1 MPVRKHHGGKPQ
13 LKEGV
18 TWYVEWWAEVGGKR
32 SRVRK
37 SRTDEGIDLN
47 AIADLNERRRVAL
60 EWISR
65 IEKRLVMPGKEP
77 WHSLVVNAMMEA
89 VQLKASPKANTMRS
103 YRCNA
108 QWFCDFLREMG
119 WGALTCAEMT
129 LQHVQAYFDYLI
141 LRKKVSNTTHNTRK
155 SHLRALF
162 TELVQRQYLA
172 ENLVSKVKYR
182 PEQDTIRR
190 PLSEAEEHVIMQA
203 IREDQA
209 LYFAYLV
216 QRYLGVR
223 PGEIRN
229 LRVGYF
235 RLDQG
240 MLVFPGRDSKNNRNS
255 TVTIPD
261 QLVPLLRQFGL
272 ERANK
277 THYCLGGKKG
287 GGNGMS
293 GPVPMGVNTLSE
305 KFRTV
310 VRRLHKAGLLQDIT
324 GIQFYS
330 LKDTLAVYML
340 DHNVDVESAMRHLRQ
355 RDLEVFQRYVKRLG
369 VKNEKIQALP
379 VVVPKM

>member
-1 MPVRKHHGGKPQ
+1 
-13 LKEGV
+13 
-18 TWYVEWWAEVGGKR
+18 
-32 SRVRK
+32 
-37 SRTDEGIDLN
+37 
-47 AIADLNERRRVAL
+47 
-60 EWISR
+60 
-65 IEKRLVMPGKEP
+65 
-77 WHSLVVNAMMEA
+77 
-89 VQLKASPKANTMRS
+89 
-103 YRCNA
+103 
-108 QWFCDFLREMG
+108 MG

-203 IREDQA
+203 IREDRA

-240 MLVFPGRDSKNNRNS
+240 MLVFPGRDSKNNRNG

-261 QLVPLLRQFGL
+261 QLIPLLRSFGL
-272 ERANK
+272 EKANK
-277 THYCLGGKKG
+277 TYYCLGSKKG
-287 GGNGMS
+287 RVDGLF
-293 GPVPMGVNTLSE
+293 GPQKIGANTLSE
-305 KFRTV
+305 KFRVV
-310 VRRLHKAGLLQDIT
+310 VRRLHKSGLLPDIT

-340 DHNVDVESAMRHLRQ
+340 DNNVDVESAMRHLRQ